1 MTETTGWESEIRGLE
16 EEARLAFHH
25 ADADT

>member
-1 MTETTGWESEIRGLE
+1 MTETMGWENEIRGLE
-16 EEARLAFHH
+16 DEARLAFLH